1 MREVARPARI
11 EARGWG
17 VRHPGRRDWALRGLD
32 LTIEPGERV
41 LLLGP
46 SGAGKSTLLA
56 ALAGLIDPSGGGE
69 TEGSLLVDGLD
80 PRAARDRTGLLFQD
94 PESQIVMGRVGD
106 DVAFGLENRC
116 IPTEGIWP
124 RVDAALAAV
133 DFPFGRD
140 HPTHALSGGE
150 QQRLALA
157 GTLALRPGLLMLDEP
172 TANLDPDGAAELR
185 IVLGRV
191 VERLGATLL
200 LVEHRVDESVPLVD
214 RVVVIAAGGGVVAD
228 GRPRDVFHEHGT
240 ALANAGVWVPDHPP
254 AAPPRRSRTRP
265 ETLVIVDHAAFRYP
279 GAQRDSV
286 SSLELSVRSSEALA
300 ITGPNGSG
308 KTTVALLLAG
318 LIAPRAGRVIAGE
331 ALSPGHGHEPIATW
345 RARDLV
351 RRIGTVFQDPE
362 HQFLTG
368 SVRGELLLG
377 PRQAGL
383 GDAAAGQRADELLD
397 RMRLTHLAAAN
408 PFTLSGGEKR
418 RLSVASALA
427 SAPALL
433 VLDEPTFGQD
443 RRTWGELV
451 QLLSALRDAGRG
463 IAFATHDRAF
473 ANALADRT
481 FQLNG
486 LP

>member
-17 VRHPGRRDWALRGLD
+17 IRHPGRRAWALRGLD

-46 SGAGKSTLLA
+46 SGAGKSTILA
-56 ALAGLIDPSGGGE
+56 ALAGLLDPTGGSE

-80 PRAARDRTGLLFQD
+80 PRATRDRTGLLFQD
-94 PESQIVMGRVGD
+94 PESQIVMGRAGD

-116 IPTEGIWP
+116 VPTDGIWP
-124 RVDAALAAV
+124 RVHAALAAV
-133 DFPFGRD
+133 DFPYGPER
-140 HPTHALSGGE
+140 PTDALSGGE

-157 GTLALRPGLLMLDEP
+157 GTLALQPGLLMLDEP
-172 TANLDPDGAAELR
+172 TANLDPDGAAEVR
-185 IVLGRV
+185 SVLGRV
-191 VERLGATLL
+191 VERLGATLI
-200 LVEHRVDESVPLVD
+200 LVEHRVDESLPLVD
-214 RVVVIAAGGGVVAD
+214 RVVVIAAGAGVVAD

-240 ALANAGVWVPDHPP
+240 ALADAGVWVPDHPP
-254 AAPPRRSRTRP
+254 AAPPRRDRP
-265 ETLVIVDHAAFRYP
+265 RPAALVIVEHAAFRYP
-279 GAQRDSV
+279 GTQPDAVANVD
-286 SSLELSVRSSEALA
+286 LSVRSAEALA

-308 KTTVALLLAG
+308 KSTLALLIAG
-318 LIAPRAGRVIAGE
+318 LLVPRIGRVMAGE
-331 ALSPGHGHEPIATW
+331 ALSAGHGHEPIAAW

-351 RRIGTVFQDPE
+351 RHVGMVFQDPE

-368 SVRGELLLG
+368 SVRKELLLG

-383 GDAAAGQRADELLD
+383 DDRAAGQRADELLE
-397 RMRLTHLAAAN
+397 RLRLTHLAEAN

-427 SAPALL
+427 AAPALL

-443 RRTWGELV
+443 RRTWAELV
-451 QLLSALRDAGRG
+451 HLLSGLRDSGRG
-463 IAFATHDRAF
+463 VAFATHDRAF
-473 ANALADRT
+473 AHALADRT
-481 FQLNG
+481 FQMG
-486 LP
+486 AR